1 MRTRKKAD
9 IEAEDF
15 LELEPGGGDLKD
27 ETAKPTTLDVENLR
41 GNIVLGLELLGEP
54 YIGPTPEICKDRRI
68 ISISSPSSGE
78 LQVC

>member
-41 GNIVLGLELLGEP
+41 GNIVLGFKLLGDETMAAVGTLIVP
-54 YIGPTPEICKDRRI
+54 NVLKLSGPDET
-68 ISISSPSSGE
+68 G
-78 LQVC
+78 L